1 MNKRDKKM
9 IVFSIVS
16 MIALVIV
23 LGGYWTLNKEQVNLV
38 VKGEELKVSTFKKT
52 VEELLIEQEIS
63 YDNDD
68 KIIPPLD
75 TKVVDYMNIEVVDVK
90 QECVEEEEEIP
101 FEVKTVDD
109 NTLLKG
115 KSKIEQEGA
124 PGMKKLTYML
134 TYENGELVE
143 KALEKEVVSINPTE
157 KIIKNGVKEEIIVAS
172 RGETSR
178 NQNTTYSENTGIS
191 SSNGGT
197 HMVVEASA
205 YYGHGITS
213 TGTKPKWGTIAVDPR
228 VIPYGTKVYIPQFN
242 MTFVAEDC
250 GGAIKGNKID
260 IFMNSKSEC
269 YNWGRRKIDIYVV
282 G

>member
-1 MNKRDKKM
+1 MNKKDKR
-9 IVFSIVS
+9 IIISSIVS
-16 MIALVIV
+16 MILLVVV
-23 LGGYWTLNKEQVNLV
+23 LGGYWILNKEQVNLV
-38 VKGEELKVSTFKKT
+38 VKGKELEVSTFKKT
-52 VEELLIEQEIS
+52 VEELLIEQNIA
-63 YDNDD
+63 YDEDD
-68 KIIPPLD
+68 KIIPDLE
-75 TKVVDYMNIEVVDVK
+75 TKVVDYMNIEVIDVK
-90 QECVEEEEEIP
+90 QEAVEEEEEIP

-109 NTLLKG
+109 KTLLKG
-115 KSKIEQEGA
+115 KSKVEQEGV
-124 PGMKKLTYML
+124 PGKKKLTYVL
-134 TYENGELVE
+134 TYENDKLVE
-143 KALEKEVVSINPTE
+143 KVLEKEVVSTNPTE
-157 KIIKNGVKEEIIVAS
+157 KIIKNGIKEEIIVAS

-178 NQNTTYSENTGIS
+178 NQNANYSQNTVAS

-228 VIPYGTKVYIPQFN
+228 VIPYGTRVYIPQFN

-260 IFMNSKSEC
+260 IFMNSRSEC
-269 YNWGRRKIDIYVV
+269 YNWGRRKIDIYVI